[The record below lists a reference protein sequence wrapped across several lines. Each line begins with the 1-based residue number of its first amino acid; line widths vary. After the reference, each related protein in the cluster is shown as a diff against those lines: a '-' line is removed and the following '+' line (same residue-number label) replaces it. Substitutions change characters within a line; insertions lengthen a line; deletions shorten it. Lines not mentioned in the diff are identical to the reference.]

1 MQCPDC
7 GGSLDEQALA
17 NAICPH
23 CLEPLV
29 GILTEL
35 RKDLG
40 IEEERPPELEKPSL
54 EAAPVELPDY
64 EDCPAC
70 EAPLMGEDLKQWQ
83 AGASCPYCQADSPYS
98 TSEAPPLQAS
108 EASHDTADTVSST
121 TSDVSMGS
129 AAFILNAPPAPTQ
142 DVILPCTVIGRSHFT
157 ALPGAQAIEQRL
169 AKVSREHVELNLN
182 GDDVEIM
189 DLGSVNGTNINGDPL
204 TGLTR
209 LTLKPPCVVELG
221 GLLLSYR
228 EKDSVLVEHLQSGAK
243 VAYPRGAPIHLGR
256 LTEEG
261 RKEPWYRMAS
271 LLMERDPSKDSSK
284 LETISRRHL
293 TLSFDQ
299 DQPTLALEEGKPAWD
314 ILPGEEPSQH
324 RFRFGSNEFVIH
336 LG

>member
-7 GGSLDEQALA
+7 GGVLDEQALA
-17 NAICPH
+17 NALCPQ

-35 RKDLG
+35 RKNLG
-40 IEEERPPELEKPSL
+40 VEEERPPELDMPSL

-64 EDCPAC
+64 EDCPSC
-70 EAPLMGEDLKQWQ
+70 EAPLMGDDLEIWQ
-83 AGASCPYCQADSPYS
+83 HGAPCPYCQGVSPYFIS
-98 TSEAPPLQAS
+98 EVTSNRSSEAP
-108 EASHDTADTVSST
+108 HDTAKTVSAT

-142 DVILPCTVIGRSHFT
+142 DVILPCTVVGRSHFT
-157 ALPGAQAIEQRL
+157 ALPGAQSIEQRL
-169 AKVSREHVELNLN
+169 AKVSREHIELTLD
-182 GDDVEIM
+182 GDVVEIM
-189 DLGSVNGTNINGDPL
+189 DLGSVNGTNVNGDPL
-204 TGLTR
+204 TGLARWKLST
-209 LTLKPPCVVELG
+209 PCVIELG

-228 EKDSVLVEHLQSGAK
+228 EHDSVLVEHLQSGAK

-271 LLMERDPSKDSSK
+271 LLMERDPSKDPSQ

-293 TLSFDQ
+293 TLSFNE
-299 DQPTLALEEGKPAWD
+299 DQPTMTLEEGKPAWD
-314 ILPGEEPSQH
+314 ILPENGLSQH

-336 LG
+336 LV